1 MDLEGNVILHASM
14 LFVWCVVH
22 ELKQPEYD
30 VLCRTLYIKP
40 EPLNEV
46 DEANE
51 DANDDEFGDVE

>member
-1 MDLEGNVILHASM
+1 MVR
-14 LFVWCVVH
+14 
-22 ELKQPEYD
+22 ELKQFEYD
-30 VLCRTLYIKP
+30 MLCRTLYIKP